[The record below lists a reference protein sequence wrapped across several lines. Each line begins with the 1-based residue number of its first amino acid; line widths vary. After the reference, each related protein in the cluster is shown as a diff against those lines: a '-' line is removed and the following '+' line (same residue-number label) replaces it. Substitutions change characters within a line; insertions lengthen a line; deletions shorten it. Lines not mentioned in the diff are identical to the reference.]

1 MPKADATSIASAFH
15 DEIKLGVE
23 QSVREG
29 RGRPR
34 LVGLIANDDAG
45 AQLYARWT
53 AKACERDGIT
63 YELRQVERV
72 SLEES
77 VIAANKDPDVHGII
91 VYYPVFGG
99 PIDDYLRDV
108 ISVEKDVEGLNHR
121 YRYAMYH
128 NIRQLSDYGGRKC
141 ILPCTPLAC
150 LKILEHCGAYDNSLP
165 VGSQLKGKSILV
177 YNRSEVV
184 GRPLAAMLANDGAT
198 VFSIDI
204 TGMLVYTKGSV
215 DGTIRVEE
223 TSMAQEEALASAD
236 VVVAGVPSKS
246 FRIDAGKLKPGV
258 LAVNFSHHQ
267 NFADGAAEQG
277 TFVPAIGKVTIAML
291 ERNLLRR
298 VSLRFPH
305 FSHHTIPIYHRHSP
319 PISRSGCIA
328 VGVGQRYRGTEQLP
342 RRSARRSRLSFLQT
356 GPHLPQQLQQ
366 RSASLSACSAGRMW
380 PQCTRVSC
388 TSKPQSST
396 IGASSPSGISRN
408 EDATWG
414 RATNNCT

>member
-1 MPKADATSIASAFH
+1 MPKADATSIASAFN

-165 VGSQLKGKSILV
+165 VGSQLKEKSILV

-204 TGMLVYTKGSV
+204 TGMLVYTQGSV

-223 TSMAQEEALASAD
+223 TSMA
-236 VVVAGVPSKS
+236 
-246 FRIDAGKLKPGV
+246 
-258 LAVNFSHHQ
+258 
-267 NFADGAAEQG
+267 
-277 TFVPAIGKVTIAML
+277 
-291 ERNLLRR
+291 
-298 VSLRFPH
+298 
-305 FSHHTIPIYHRHSP
+305 
-319 PISRSGCIA
+319 
-328 VGVGQRYRGTEQLP
+328 
-342 RRSARRSRLSFLQT
+342 
-356 GPHLPQQLQQ
+356 
-366 RSASLSACSAGRMW
+366 
-380 PQCTRVSC
+380 
-388 TSKPQSST
+388 
-396 IGASSPSGISRN
+396 
-408 EDATWG
+408 
-414 RATNNCT
+414 